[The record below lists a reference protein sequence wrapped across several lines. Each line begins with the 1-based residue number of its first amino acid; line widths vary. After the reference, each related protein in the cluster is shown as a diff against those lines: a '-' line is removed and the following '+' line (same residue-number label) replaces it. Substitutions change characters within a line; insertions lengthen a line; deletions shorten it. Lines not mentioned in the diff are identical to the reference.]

1 MSCFDQGTPTIKPI
15 KRGDTFNMSCV
26 YKENGVPANLSQYTI
41 NSQLRD
47 SSDNLVQTLV
57 TTIADQSSLP
67 GAFVLSAIDTSVFPI
82 DLLRCDIQFIEGET
96 TRSTQTFF
104 IPVEEDVTR

>member
-1 MSCFDQGTPTIKPI
+1 MSCLDQSTTISPI
-15 KRGDTFNMSCV
+15 KRGDSFNMSCV
-26 YKENGVPANLSQYTI
+26 YKENGVPANLTQYTI

-47 SSDNLVQTLV
+47 SGDNLVQTLV
-57 TTIADQSSLP
+57 ATKADQTSLP

-82 DLLRCDIQFIEGET
+82 DLLRCDIQFVEGET

>member
-1 MSCFDQGTPTIKPI
+1 MSCLDQTNPTIAPI
-15 KRGDTFNMSCV
+15 KRGDSFNMSCI
-26 YKENGVPANLSQYTI
+26 YKENGTPANLTQYTI

-47 SSDNLVQTLV
+47 SGDNLVQALLV
-57 TTIADQSSLP
+57 TKADQSSLP

-82 DLLRCDIQFIEGET
+82 DLLRCDIQFVEGET

>member
-1 MSCFDQGTPTIKPI
+1 
-15 KRGDTFNMSCV
+15 MSCV
-26 YKENGVPANLSQYTI
+26 YKENGVPANLTQYTI

-57 TTIADQSSLP
+57 ATKADQSSLP
-67 GAFVLSAIDTSVFPI
+67 GVFVLTAPDTSVFPL
-82 DLLRCDIQFIEGET
+82 DLLRCDIQFVEGVT

>member
-1 MSCFDQGTPTIKPI
+1 MSCLDTTPTIAPI

-26 YKENGVPANLSQYTI
+26 YKENGTPANLTQYTI

-47 SSDNLVQTLV
+47 SSDALVQTLV
-57 TTIADQSSLP
+57 ATKADQASLP
-67 GAFVLSAIDTSVFPI
+67 GAFVLSATDTSAFPI
-82 DLLRCDIQFIEGET
+82 DMLRCDIQFIEGET
-96 TRSTQTFF
+96 IRSTQTFF

>member
-1 MSCFDQGTPTIKPI
+1 MSCLDQAPTISPI

-26 YKENGVPANLSQYTI
+26 YKENGVPANLTQYTI

-57 TTIADQSSLP
+57 ATKADQTTLP
-67 GAFVLSAIDTSVFPI
+67 GAFVLTAPDTTVFPL
-82 DLLRCDIQFIEGET
+82 DMLRCDIQFIEGVT

>member
-1 MSCFDQGTPTIKPI
+1 MSCLNQAPTISPI

-26 YKENGVPANLSQYTI
+26 YKENGTPANLTQYTI

-47 SSDNLVQTLV
+47 SGDNLVQALIV
-57 TTIADQSSLP
+57 TKADQSSLP

>member
-1 MSCFDQGTPTIKPI
+1 MSCLDQAPTISPI

-26 YKENGVPANLSQYTI
+26 YKENGVPANLTQYTI

-57 TTIADQSSLP
+57 ATKADQTALP
-67 GAFVLSAIDTSVFPI
+67 GAFVLTAPDSSVFPI
-82 DLLRCDIQFIEGET
+82 DMLRCDIQFVEGET
-96 TRSTQTFF
+96 IRSTQTFF

>member
-1 MSCFDQGTPTIKPI
+1 MSCCDPTTPTIKPI
-15 KRGDTFNMSCV
+15 KRGDSFNMACT
-26 YKENGVPANLSQYTI
+26 YKENGTPANLTQYTI

-47 SSDNLVQTLV
+47 SGDNLVQALLV
-57 TTIADQSSLP
+57 TKADQSSLP

-82 DLLRCDIQFIEGET
+82 DLLRCDIQFVEGTT